1 MSSPRRG
8 IWVNSMIDMYGA
20 YAQRRQ
26 HGLLCGSRSHP
37 SPRSAICNGC
47 RRSDAERIKATFIAH
62 GAGRI
67 PVTGSTC
74 SAGTFLR
81 SQRSEQDRR
90 INSAAERDNQRDIRK
105 AWQQLCQA

>member
-8 IWVNSMIDMYGA
+8 IGMNSMSNMYGA
-20 YAQRRQ
+20 YAHRRQ

-47 RRSDAERIKATFIAH
+47 WRGDAERIKATLIAH
-62 GAGRI
+62 RAGRI

-81 SQRSEQDRR
+81 SQRGEQNGR
-90 INSAAERDNQRDIRK
+90 INSAAERYNPIEV